1 MHAHVT
7 VTQVARTA
15 PSTELTVAAK
25 QGDLELARELL
36 RRFASPDSTD
46 ERGRAALHRAANHKR
61 HAMVRLLLSAGAHV
75 DRLTDDGHAN
85 TALHLAATQGD
96 CRCVRR
102 LLAARAD
109 AAVANAAGMTPAQ
122 LARSDEC
129 ALLLRQALRETV
141 REGGVVPSAYLVLA
155 AAAGDAEACR
165 RELRAGADP
174 DSADGSLTAR
184 CEAYA

>member
-1 MHAHVT
+1 MHAHAT

-46 ERGRAALHRAANHKR
+46 ERGRAALHRAAKHKR

-102 LLAARAD
+102 LL
-109 AAVANAAGMTPAQ
+109 GPTP
-122 LARSDEC
+122 
-129 ALLLRQALRETV
+129 
-141 REGGVVPSAYLVLA
+141 PSPTPPA
-155 AAAGDAEACR
+155 
-165 RELRAGADP
+165 
-174 DSADGSLTAR
+174 
-184 CEAYA
+184 

>member
-1 MHAHVT
+1 MAE
-7 VTQVARTA
+7 TA

-25 QGDLELARELL
+25 QGNLELARELL

-46 ERGRAALHRAANHKR
+46 EGGRAALHRAAKHKR
-61 HAMVRLLLSAGAHV
+61 QAMVRLLLSAGADV
-75 DRLTDDGHAN
+75 GRLTDDGHAN

-96 CRCVRR
+96 ASCVRR

-122 LARSDEC
+122 LAKGDEC

-141 REGGVVPSAYLVLA
+141 REGRSFPSADLVA
-155 AAAGDAEACR
+155 AAATGDTEACR

-184 CEAYA
+184 